1 MSSLESAISSTVSA
15 SLAAALEGI
24 EEGALDAGLPPESA
38 RSFARQALLGSAL
51 LMEDVTESPAALKD
65 RVASP
70 GGTTIAGLAALE
82 DQGVRATLIRAVE
95 VVVQSAVEGRD
106 K

>member
-1 MSSLESAISSTVSA
+1 LVSLEPAISSTASA
-15 SLAAALEGI
+15 SLAVALEGI
-24 EEGALDAGLPPESA
+24 EEGALDAGLSPELA
-38 RSFARQALLGSAL
+38 CSFCRQALLGSAL
-51 LMEDVTESPAALKD
+51 LMQDTSESPAVLKD

-82 DQGVRATLIRAVE
+82 DQGVRGTLIRAVE